1 MRLEKTSK
9 EIKQCQMHTLPLS
22 VRLLECASMTCGK
35 IHVSGGFLMLQDE
48 MCKSGNIYGKPS
60 EVAYNFPSV
69 NMQFFNC
76 FILHLWIMQD
86 C

>member
-1 MRLEKTSK
+1 
-9 EIKQCQMHTLPLS
+9 
-22 VRLLECASMTCGK
+22 
-35 IHVSGGFLMLQDE
+35 MLQDE

-76 FILHLWIMQD
+76 FYSSSVDHARLLIALVSLLSSFN
-86 C
+86 